1 MNKPLSLS
9 DRQLRLVQ
17 NAAKAVPVRQRE
29 QFLQKVA
36 KHLLPEPSDN
46 AVASAINA
54 QLDRLPVYLTDSI
67 PNSENKGK

>member
-1 MNKPLSLS
+1 MIKPLSLS
-9 DRQLRLVQ
+9 DRQLEFLQ
-17 NAAKAVPVRQRE
+17 NAARAVPVRQRE
-29 QFLQKVA
+29 EFLQKVA

-46 AVASAINA
+46 AVAAAINA